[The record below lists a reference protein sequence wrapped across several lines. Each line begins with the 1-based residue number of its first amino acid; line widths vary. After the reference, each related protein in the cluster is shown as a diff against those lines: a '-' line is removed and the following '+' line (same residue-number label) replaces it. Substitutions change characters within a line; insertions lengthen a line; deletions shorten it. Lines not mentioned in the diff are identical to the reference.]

1 MAFSIGISIED
12 FKHLNPR
19 KLGYCLE
26 GYKLKQKRRDE
37 EMWMWWGN
45 YGISAVIFAVEHCL
59 AGRKARAKY
68 IEKSIFQQ
76 MEDQN
81 KSMTEKELQKQREL
95 FVAKLQIMQTNFE
108 MSHKNKNK
116 EENIDG

>member
-1 MAFSIGISIED
+1 MGIGLEE

-26 GYKLKQKRRDE
+26 GYKLKQKQRDE

-45 YGISAVIFAVEHCL
+45 YGISAVTFAVEHCL
-59 AGRKARAKY
+59 AGKKARTKY

-76 MEDQN
+76 MEEEN
-81 KSMTEKELQKQREL
+81 KTFTEEELQKQREL
-95 FVAKLQIMQTNFE
+95 FVAKLQVMQSNFE
-108 MSHKNKNK
+108 LTHKKKNNQ
-116 EENIDG
+116 ENNING